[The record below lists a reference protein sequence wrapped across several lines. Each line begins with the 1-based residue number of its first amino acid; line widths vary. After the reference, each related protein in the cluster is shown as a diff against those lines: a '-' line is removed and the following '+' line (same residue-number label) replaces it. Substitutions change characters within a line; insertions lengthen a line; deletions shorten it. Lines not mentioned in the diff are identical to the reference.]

1 MSLRGLQQGFGILD
15 GGGHRFLDQHVLAGF
30 EGFDRQRDVELVGD
44 GDDHGVDV
52 VVGEHRVVIGE
63 CGGRLVDGGHSLAQV
78 VGGVA
83 DRIQLRSLG
92 LAYGG
97 EVRRL
102 RDLTGSEDPDIEGA
116 AGQNDRSFGDVGV
129 LFVDGSWVNPTR
141 SRSALAGG
149 CFRPEVCRHQTTC
162 QARRACRKRHER
174 RASTGSA
181 HMRARA

>member
-1 MSLRGLQQGFGILD
+1 MF
-15 GGGHRFLDQHVLAGF
+15 AGF

-83 DRIQLRSLG
+83 DRVELRSLG

-116 AGQNDRSFGDVGV
+116 ARQNDRSFGDVGV
-129 LFVDGSWVNPTR
+129 LFVDGSWITIRPGR
-141 SRSALAGG
+141 GRHWRRSAPAPD
-149 CFRPEVCRHQTTC
+149 RW
-162 QARRACRKRHER
+162 RRADICAGL
-174 RASTGSA
+174 ASTS
-181 HMRARA
+181 